1 MIKINS
7 NHSETESYYTVQIL
21 YYFTITVGHWM
32 FDTRFKNMSN
42 FIAFSVFDICL
53 ILEFQTNERG
63 AIQLSIRLDTID

>member
-7 NHSETESYYTVQIL
+7 NHSETESYYIIQIL
-21 YYFTITVGHWM
+21 YIFTISVGYWM

-42 FIAFSVFDICL
+42 FIAFSLFDICL

-63 AIQLSIRLDTID
+63 AIQLSIRLDRVD